1 MEKIMGRPV
10 VDLTGQQFNRLTV
23 IRRDMTKP
31 VGAGKSAYWLC
42 QCSCGNQKSVRT
54 DKLRNGDIQSCGCLS
69 KETRTKLFLND
80 LTGQKFGKLTV
91 VKRDDSKQKGK
102 ACFAYWICQCECGN
116 TTSVRGDHLRDHT
129 IVGCGCTNSKG
140 ELKIRQ
146 LLDSNKI
153 KYQQQ
158 YSFSDLKVKD
168 LLRFDFAIF
177 EEEKIKCLIEYQ
189 GEQHYKKAG
198 YDTEDRFKI
207 RKSYDKLKRK
217 YCKDNN
223 ILLIEIPY
231 TDYEKLNID
240 YLRRCWND

>member
-1 MEKIMGRPV
+1 M
-10 VDLTGQQFNRLTV
+10 
-23 IRRDMTKP
+23 
-31 VGAGKSAYWLC
+31 
-42 QCSCGNQKSVRT
+42 
-54 DKLRNGDIQSCGCLS
+54 RN
-69 KETRTKLFLND
+69 
-80 LTGQKFGKLTV
+80 
-91 VKRDDSKQKGK
+91 
-102 ACFAYWICQCECGN
+102 
-116 TTSVRGDHLRDHT
+116 HT
-129 IVGCGCTNSKG
+129 IIGCGCANSKG

-158 YSFSDLKVKD
+158 YSFNDLKVED

-177 EEEKIKCLIEYQ
+177 EEEKLKCLIEYQ

-198 YDTEDRFKI
+198 YDTEDRFRI

-240 YLRRCWND
+240 YLRRC